1 MTEAAPR
8 LLGHTVS
15 RGLGHGTM
23 APKKSEAAGGK
34 RKAAEEA
41 NGHIQGA
48 CVWSCLIT
56 VVGWLVG
63 CLSS

>member
-1 MTEAAPR
+1 
-8 LLGHTVS
+8 
-15 RGLGHGTM
+15 M